1 MKVLCSIIL
10 ATALLSCQKD
20 EPVQTHVR
28 GVIKTYGTEKGL
40 PGLRL
45 RVYREA
51 IGGGGVFFGGGSSGS
66 SAEIM
71 ELVTDAQGR
80 YSGSF
85 EATRNDGN
93 YYIAP
98 ETAPDHFGPIRAT
111 QIWPGEDNVVNIFQA
126 PYAYLKLHVK
136 NVNPYNTDDWI
147 GCTFS
152 SGGSFSFP
160 GHGINSTSIRT
171 IAGNMDIYLYISYRK
186 NNQYT
191 DFIDTVFAA
200 AGDTTFH
207 QIFY

>member
-1 MKVLCSIIL
+1 MKKVLFSL
-10 ATALLSCQKD
+10 MLLWLVACQKD

-28 GVIKTYGTEKGL
+28 GVIKTYGTETGL

-152 SGGSFSFP
+152 SGGSVSFA
-160 GHGINSTSIRT
+160 GHGINATSIRT
-171 IAGNMDIYLYISYRK
+171 ITGNMQTVLYFSVIK
-186 NNQYT
+186 NNQLSQFT
-191 DFIDTVFAA
+191 DTVFAA

-207 QIFY
+207 QVLY

>member
-1 MKVLCSIIL
+1 MKKVLFSL
-10 ATALLSCQKD
+10 MLLWLVACQKD

-28 GVIKTYGTEKGL
+28 GVIKTYGTETGL

-126 PYAYLKLHVK
+126 PYAYLKLHLK
-136 NVNPYNTDDWI
+136 NVNDYDNQDWI
-147 GCTFS
+147 GFTFS
-152 SGGSFSFP
+152 TGGSGQYLGPEINVITIRPITGNQPVYIYFSV
-160 GHGINSTSIRT
+160 I
-171 IAGNMDIYLYISYRK
+171 K
-186 NNQYT
+186 NNQLSQFT
-191 DFIDTVFAA
+191 DTVFAA

-207 QIFY
+207 QVLY